1 MTTMTSKAMQSIKR
15 QMMVEIQQ
23 SAVNRRCGSIVKHQN
38 EKADKLKIARPNYSA
53 DALRAFV
60 SPVIGTA
67 CKYCG
72 KKITPKNFELDH
84 ETPLNRGGQ
93 FTLDNTAVID
103 NSCNKKKG
111 ALTAIEF
118 RALLDF
124 LKGFVDQARADVLTR
139 LGIGG
144 QWKR

>member
-23 SAVNRRCGSIVKHQN
+23 GSVNRRCGSIFSNQN
-38 EKADKLKIARPNYSA
+38 VKADKLKIARPNYTA
-53 DALRAFV
+53 DALRALV
-60 SPVIGTA
+60 SAVIGTG

-84 ETPLNRGGQ
+84 ETPLSRGGQ

-103 NSCNKKKG
+103 NSCNKKK
-111 ALTAIEF
+111 ASLTALEF
-118 RALLDF
+118 RSLLEF
-124 LKGFVDQARADVLTR
+124 LKTFPDQARADVLTR